1 MKTLDIKA
9 PAKVNLTLE
18 VLGRRPDGYHE
29 IKSVM
34 QTIGLCDRL
43 CLEPATNIEY
53 VCRKPDWVLKKSLLP
68 GAVKLLREHRAVSR
82 GATLKI
88 TKRIPLVSGLGG
100 ESSLAAAALRGLN
113 QLWELD
119 MSLADLESLAARLGS
134 DVSFFLRGGT
144 ALAEGR
150 GEKVTTLPPAPEQWL
165 VLLLPDVP
173 EVPQKTARLYAR
185 LDESLYTRGEMTE
198 RLVSHLGGG
207 GGLQPSMLFNVF
219 DRLAPEV
226 FSGLKDYW
234 QRFIAAGAEAAHLA
248 GAGPALFVLF
258 DSKAPAE
265 AVCRKLVAQGLKTYL
280 TTTGTFG

>member
-1 MKTLDIKA
+1 MKTLDFKA

-29 IKSVM
+29 IRSVM
-34 QTIGLCDRL
+34 QTIGLWDRL
-43 CLEPATNIEY
+43 RLEPGPAIEY
-53 VCRKPDWVLKKSLLP
+53 VCRNPGWKLEKSLLP
-68 GAVKLLREHRAVSR
+68 GAVKLLRERTATTR
-82 GATLKI
+82 GATIKI

-113 QLWELD
+113 QLWELNL
-119 MSLADLESLAARLGS
+119 SLTDLESLAARLGS
-134 DVSFFLRGGT
+134 DVTFFLRGGT
-144 ALAEGR
+144 ALAQGR
-150 GEKVTTLPPAPEQWL
+150 GEMVTPLAPAPEQGL

-185 LDESLYTRGEMTE
+185 LDESHYTRGEMTE
-198 RLVSHLGGG
+198 RLASRLGRGVG
-207 GGLQPSMLFNVF
+207 PLPSMLFNVF

-234 QRFIAAGAEAAHLA
+234 QRFIAAGAETVHLA
-248 GAGPALFVLF
+248 GAGPALFTLA

-265 AVCRKLVAQGLKTYL
+265 AVYRRLVEQGLKTYL